1 VSEVAFAS
9 QPIVEVKDLSGAT
22 LTGDNSTMVTLSLAS
37 GPAGAT
43 LTCTGGLT
51 KQVSAGAATYAG
63 CQIDKAGTY
72 RLRATT
78 TAFAPAISDELTIVA
93 GPPDH
98 VAFLKQPANGALT
111 PPEVEFVVA
120 IVDAAGNVQ
129 VTDDTSTL
137 TLGVDSGSGNITCDA
152 PGVTHTVTDGV
163 ATFLCTFDAADTYTV
178 EALANPVTPV
188 ATTLSNSF
196 TVTQYA
202 DFTVEPGDGTGG
214 SPLNPQPTVT
224 LHEFD
229 GTVLSGDNSSVVTL
243 AIASGPAGATLTCT
257 NGLSRTVVAGVA
269 GFSGCRIDKAGTYT
283 LSAASPTFAAAIS
296 SEVEVEVGPPA
307 RLVFTIQPGDGSAGE
322 PLSPQPQV
330 TIQDLGGNTVV
341 DDTDPIT
348 LSILGGTGT
357 AGARIECPPAATV
370 AGVVDFDG
378 CAIDRSGTGYQLVAT
393 DAIEDLTVTSTT
405 FDVDFVEPLRI
416 FGSDAIA
423 TALWV
428 SASEYPVDGSAG
440 AVVLARSDFYS
451 DALAGGPL
459 AVSVHAPLLI
469 TAGTPESSEID
480 PRVLSEIER
489 VLSPGKT
496 VYVLGG
502 PLALAPAIDDTLED
516 AGYDVVRV
524 AGQNLFSTA
533 TAIADQLGN
542 PATVFEATG
551 LNFADALSA
560 VPAAVQVGG
569 AILLT
574 DGPVQAP
581 ETAEYLASHPA
592 STRYAIGGPL
602 AAAGADPE
610 AIAVWGQD
618 LYDTSAA
625 VGATFFSSASTFGA
639 ATGASFEDALSGGV
653 FMATGDR
660 LGPIVL
666 VAPGV
671 PLPPSIEQ
679 YLRDNVWGTRG
690 FVFGGPLAIS
700 ESVYDAIVAA
710 IST

>member
-1 VSEVAFAS
+1 
-9 QPIVEVKDLSGAT
+9 
-22 LTGDNSTMVTLSLAS
+22 
-37 GPAGAT
+37 
-43 LTCTGGLT
+43 
-51 KQVSAGAATYAG
+51 
-63 CQIDKAGTY
+63 
-72 RLRATT
+72 
-78 TAFAPAISDELTIVA
+78 
-93 GPPDH
+93 
-98 VAFLKQPANGALT
+98 
-111 PPEVEFVVA
+111 
-120 IVDAAGNVQ
+120 
-129 VTDDTSTL
+129 
-137 TLGVDSGSGNITCDA
+137 
-152 PGVTHTVTDGV
+152 
-163 ATFLCTFDAADTYTV
+163 
-178 EALANPVTPV
+178 
-188 ATTLSNSF
+188 
-196 TVTQYA
+196 
-202 DFTVEPGDGTGG
+202 
-214 SPLNPQPTVT
+214 
-224 LHEFD
+224 
-229 GTVLSGDNSSVVTL
+229 
-243 AIASGPAGATLTCT
+243 
-257 NGLSRTVVAGVA
+257 
-269 GFSGCRIDKAGTYT
+269 
-283 LSAASPTFAAAIS
+283 
-296 SEVEVEVGPPA
+296 
-307 RLVFTIQPGDGSAGE
+307 
-322 PLSPQPQV
+322 
-330 TIQDLGGNTVV
+330 
-341 DDTDPIT
+341 
-348 LSILGGTGT
+348 
-357 AGARIECPPAATV
+357 
-370 AGVVDFDG
+370 
-378 CAIDRSGTGYQLVAT
+378 
-393 DAIEDLTVTSTT
+393 
-405 FDVDFVEPLRI
+405 
-416 FGSDAIA
+416 
-423 TALWV
+423 
-428 SASEYPVDGSAG
+428 
-440 AVVLARSDFYS
+440 
-451 DALAGGPL
+451 
-459 AVSVHAPLLI
+459 
-469 TAGTPESSEID
+469 
-480 PRVLSEIER
+480 VLSEIER